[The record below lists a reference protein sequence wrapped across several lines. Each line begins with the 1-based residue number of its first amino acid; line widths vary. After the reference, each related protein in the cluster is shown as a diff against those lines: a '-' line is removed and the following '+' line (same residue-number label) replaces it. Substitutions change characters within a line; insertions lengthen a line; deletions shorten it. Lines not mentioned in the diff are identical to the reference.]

1 MHTAKGVISVHS
13 NNYIFKKT
21 IKIIINRGSDKM
33 SRRSL
38 YNPPLLSRQKRYWYK
53 TCAGEV
59 LIFAKTN
66 KLCKQGVSQATFSA
80 LSTTLKI
87 LSCFAG
93 KKSYYESQ

>member
-1 MHTAKGVISVHS
+1 
-13 NNYIFKKT
+13 
-21 IKIIINRGSDKM
+21 M